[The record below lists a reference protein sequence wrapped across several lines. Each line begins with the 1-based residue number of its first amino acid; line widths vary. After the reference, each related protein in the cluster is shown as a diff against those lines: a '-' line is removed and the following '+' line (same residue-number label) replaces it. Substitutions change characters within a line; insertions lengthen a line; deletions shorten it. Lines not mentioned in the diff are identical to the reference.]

1 MSWTPTSEPPPLS
14 SHDIHVWRFPLVNSG
29 KFDHLMP
36 LLAEDEVR
44 RAERFLF
51 DKHRE
56 HFAIGRAAAR
66 MILGR
71 YVNMA
76 PEKVEYAY
84 DNLGKPRFADE
95 KLNAE
100 FRFNFSNSSDLGLL
114 AITPETEIG
123 VDLERIRE
131 MSDMLGLAK
140 RYFAQQETD
149 LLFSLPESEQPHA
162 FFRYWTRKE
171 AYLKAVG
178 KGLTFPLRDVHVS
191 QGDSASE
198 CRIIDIN
205 GDPSE
210 AAKWSLTN
218 LLPHEDYR
226 AAVAIQRLENSI
238 SQFDFC
244 VPASA

>member
-1 MSWTPTSEPPPLS
+1 MTWATTSNPPSLS
-14 SHDIHVWRFPLVNSG
+14 SRDIHVWRFPLVNG
-29 KFDHLMP
+29 GEFDHIMP
-36 LLAEDEVR
+36 LLADDEVKR
-44 RAERFLF
+44 TGRFLF

-66 MILGR
+66 MILSR
-71 YVNMA
+71 YADVA
-76 PEKVEYAY
+76 PEKVEYSY

-100 FRFNFSNSSDLGLL
+100 YRFNFSNSSDLGLL
-114 AITPETEIG
+114 AITPTTEIG
-123 VDLERIRE
+123 IDLERIRE

-149 LLFSLPESEQPHA
+149 LLFALPEPEQPHA

-178 KGLTFPLRDVHVS
+178 KGLTFPLRNVHVT
-191 QGDSASE
+191 QDDSAGE
-198 CRIIDIN
+198 CRIVDIN
-205 GDPSE
+205 GDQSE

-218 LLPHEDYR
+218 LSPNEEYK
-226 AAVAIQRLENSI
+226 AAVAIQRLENTI
-238 SQFDFC
+238 SQFDFSI
-244 VPASA
+244 PAK

>member
-1 MSWTPTSEPPPLS
+1 
-14 SHDIHVWRFPLVNSG
+14 
-29 KFDHLMP
+29 MP

-44 RAERFLF
+44 RTGRFLF

-71 YVNMA
+71 YVDVA

-84 DNLGKPRFADE
+84 DNLGKPRFANA

-114 AITPETEIG
+114 AITPKTEIG
-123 VDLERIRE
+123 VDPERIRT

-178 KGLTFPLRDVHVS
+178 KGLTFPLRNVHVS
-191 QGDSASE
+191 QDDTTGD
-198 CRIIDIN
+198 CRIVDIN
-205 GDPSE
+205 GDQSE

-218 LLPHEDYR
+218 LSPHEEYK
-226 AAVAIQRLENSI
+226 AAIAIQRLGNTI
-238 SQFDFC
+238 TQFDFRI
-244 VPASA
+244 PDK